1 MTTATAEQPTTAIA
15 KTTDLPEAVTRRGI
29 NEAQWRTLANNLFP
43 GADPQSV
50 LMVVDYCQARKL
62 DPLKKPC
69 HIVPMRV
76 KDARSGEWGWRD
88 VVMPGIYEYRTT
100 AQRTGLYLGRSRFE
114 YGPEIEHLGVKA
126 PQWCETTVYRHH
138 SSGKIEFPVRRYFV
152 EVVGTTEKNNVA
164 KVNDRWARAPIQMLE
179 KCTEAAALREA
190 FPDEFGGE
198 QTAEEIDGQHVIDVS
213 SATEQIQPAQ
223 RLSQQTTTSTT
234 TSTPAPSQA
243 ASATRVDGIPPQAT
257 SAPAGDA
264 GAASGHGGNPTP
276 APTTTAPAPVGVIVE
291 IRQQSGRASVR
302 LDNGYGAGI
311 KEGDTDTL
319 RAAEMA
325 RDARVRVEL
334 VVKPPSDPA
343 KFLPRILSIKS
354 VTA

>member
-1 MTTATAEQPTTAIA
+1 MGLA
-15 KTTDLPEAVTRRGI
+15 RR
-29 NEAQWRTLANNLFP
+29 RH
-43 GADPQSV
+43 
-50 LMVVDYCQARKL
+50 AR
-62 DPLKKPC
+62 
-69 HIVPMRV
+69 
-76 KDARSGEWGWRD
+76 
-88 VVMPGIYEYRTT
+88 IYEYRTT

-276 APTTTAPAPVGVIVE
+276 GSNDDGTRAGRRDRRDQTTERPRLGATRQRVRRRHQRGATPTRCAPPRWRVTPACASSSSSS
-291 IRQQSGRASVR
+291 RQATRRSSCRASSR
-302 LDNGYGAGI
+302 SS
-311 KEGDTDTL
+311 
-319 RAAEMA
+319 R
-325 RDARVRVEL
+325 
-334 VVKPPSDPA
+334 
-343 KFLPRILSIKS
+343 
-354 VTA
+354 